1 MFMVNLKAITRGKCT
16 SELDTSVSYS
26 KNTYIK
32 VFGKKQENPEETHMD
47 TGTSCETTDSNLSS
61 GPPSVAPEAMGWQ
74 HHPLYHPAY
83 YVLLHL
89 KAYTC
94 AYYLLLK
101 KLKGKVSL
109 WCVCTNT
116 TNKLPEQKRWFIDLN
131 GISSTD

>member
-16 SELDTSVSYS
+16 SELDTNVSYS

-32 VFGKKQENPEETHMD
+32 VFRKKLENPEETHMD
-47 TGTSCETTDSNLSS
+47 TRTSCETTDSNLSS
-61 GPPSVAPEAMGWQ
+61 GPPSAAPEAMGWQ

-83 YVLLHL
+83 YVLLYL

-101 KLKGKVSL
+101 KAERKGVL
-109 WCVCTNT
+109 MVCVH
-116 TNKLPEQKRWFIDLN
+116 KYSKQASGPKEMVYRFKWHE
-131 GISSTD
+131 